1 MIIPGCKNEKKK
13 YIFMKRERERET
25 KVEIEMYRI
34 AAIPFPWVIE
44 GQSGETPLLLP
55 KIISKR
61 DKLLSDSDQLY

>member
-13 YIFMKRERERET
+13 IYIYEERERET
-25 KVEIEMYRI
+25 KVEIEMCRI